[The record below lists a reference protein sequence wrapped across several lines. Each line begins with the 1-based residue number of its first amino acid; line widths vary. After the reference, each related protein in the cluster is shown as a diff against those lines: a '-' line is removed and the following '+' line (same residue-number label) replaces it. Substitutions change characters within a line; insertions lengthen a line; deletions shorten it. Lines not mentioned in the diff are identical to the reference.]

1 MKNTTFRKKA
11 LLSSIAML
19 LVALV
24 ALGSATFAWFASN
37 PNANASGLSLKTT
50 ASTGLVIRTE
60 SDDVWSHAAKFYNAQ
75 QVTTFNLTPASQNQE
90 DGNANKFY
98 TIDAADAKE
107 SDYDTAKTVTA
118 ASVATCSNKKFT
130 TGDVFA
136 EKVYFRL
143 SDGSSAAD
151 AQGKKVYLTAV
162 TITPNESAAAQTKPM
177 TNAIRVAI
185 ADANNNILGTYSLTD
200 ATANGVLVPDTD
212 NKPTKVDTFDLAT
225 AATGLNVECYSTN
238 LTTSET
244 LGSNYVTVYVYL
256 DGQDTNCFSDNVK
269 AVNAAEMISSVQ
281 VDFTLK

>member
-1 MKNTTFRKKA
+1 MG
-11 LLSSIAML
+11 AML
-19 LVALV
+19 NV
-24 ALGSATFAWFASN
+24 
-37 PNANASGLSLKTT
+37 LKDM
-50 ASTGLVIRTE
+50 G
-60 SDDVWSHAAKFYNAQ
+60 
-75 QVTTFNLTPASQNQE
+75 
-90 DGNANKFY
+90 
-98 TIDAADAKE
+98 
-107 SDYDTAKTVTA
+107 
-118 ASVATCSNKKFT
+118 C
-130 TGDVFA
+130 DVFA

-162 TITPNESAAAQTKPM
+162 TIKPNESAAAQTKPM

-269 AVNAAEMISSVQ
+269 TVNAAEMISSVQ